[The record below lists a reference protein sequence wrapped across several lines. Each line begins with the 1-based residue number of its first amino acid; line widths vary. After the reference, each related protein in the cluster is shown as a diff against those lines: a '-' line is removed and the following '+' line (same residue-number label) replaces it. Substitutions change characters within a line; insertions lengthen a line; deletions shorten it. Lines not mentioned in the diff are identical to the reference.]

1 MYTVLFEKIAKR
13 AAVIRNEG
21 DFTDDETG
29 LLRCG
34 KCSEPKQQVVDVY
47 FAHKKIVAFRAC
59 RCERE
64 ADAREKTALAEHDR
78 RQRQKQLD
86 MGIKSEAFKGY
97 TFDSDDKRNIETTK
111 LCCQFVRH
119 FAEFE
124 ALSTGLLF
132 CGDVGGGKSFFAGCI
147 ANALI
152 KRNIPVLFTSLR
164 DLVDNR
170 QAAKYCGEELIDLK
184 MYRLFVLDDVGSE
197 RLNKADLDTAF
208 CIVDDIYLLQRPLIV
223 TTNLT
228 ISQID
233 NPSSQEIARLYSRI
247 RERAPKAV
255 FISNKKQNRLTEA
268 KAKLAIIDKILGG
281 E

>member
-1 MYTVLFEKIAKR
+1 MITDLIETIAKR

-21 DFTDDETG
+21 DYTDDETG

-34 KCSEPKQQVVDVY
+34 RCGEPKQQIVDVY

-78 RQRQKQLD
+78 RQRQEQLD

-119 FAEFE
+119 FAELE
-124 ALSTGLLF
+124 ALSAGLLF

-147 ANALI
+147 SNALI
-152 KRNIPVLFTSLR
+152 KRGVPVLCTSLR

-170 QAAKYCGEELIDLK
+170 LAAKFRGEELIDLK
-184 MYRLFVLDDVGSE
+184 AYRLFVLDDVGTE
-197 RLNKADLDTAF
+197 KLNKADLDAAF
-208 CIVDDIYLLQRPLIV
+208 AVVDNIYLLKKPLIV

-228 ISQID
+228 VSQID

-268 KAKLAIIDKILGG
+268 KKKQEAVDKILSGK
-281 E
+281 